1 MNGREITLDNA
12 ESLLKDTGRGI
23 ISKCEFKKKYNNI
36 VNDANKILSMSM
48 LTRNQNKM
56 IKNVLVLK
64 EPIEGS
70 PYEQSD
76 TTDMSDLKSE
86 ESNEQSGQGL
96 KVLTPKQMLSRLPI
110 SLAQLKEGS
119 DSEKLENEIR
129 QIL

>member
-23 ISKCEFKKKYNNI
+23 ISKREFKKKYNNI

-48 LTRNQNKM
+48 LTGSQNKM
-56 IKNVLVLK
+56 IQNVLLPK

-86 ESNEQSGQGL
+86 ESTEQRGQGL
-96 KVLTPKQMLSRLPI
+96 KVLTPKQMLSRLVDYQF
-110 SLAQLKEGS
+110 L
-119 DSEKLENEIR
+119 
-129 QIL
+129 